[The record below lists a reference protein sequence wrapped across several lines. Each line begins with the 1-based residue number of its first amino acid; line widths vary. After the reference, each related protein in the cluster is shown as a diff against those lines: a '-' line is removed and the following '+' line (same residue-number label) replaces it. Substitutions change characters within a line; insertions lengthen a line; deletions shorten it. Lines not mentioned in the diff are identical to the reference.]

1 MLRRLSAEQQRS
13 VRHWAMEFVVVV
25 AGVLL
30 ALMLQDW
37 GEHRRAMKDM
47 AAAEDAIHAEV
58 RASLEN
64 LIWREA
70 ISQCHIDRAQQLKTM
85 LMANSNRW
93 PGLSENAL
101 VQDDMSK
108 ATGVQT
114 VMQGVYQR
122 PFEPFPTAAWQSALT
137 TGSLAAMDR
146 EKFAKLTAVYALLQF
161 MTETQEREYRAASTL
176 SALSLRQEL
185 TPETRTM
192 MLGALYDVD
201 STRFM
206 FTYQGASE
214 LAARMKELGWID
226 KAEIDRWIA
235 DDRAEDSKRGSKWRP
250 CVKPERNPFTL

>member
-37 GEHRRAMKDM
+37 GQHRRAMKDM

-58 RASLEN
+58 RASLLN

-70 ISQCHIDRAQQLKTM
+70 ISQCHIDRAQRLKTM
-85 LMANSNRW
+85 LLTNSNRW

-101 VQDDMSK
+101 VRDDMSK

-137 TGSLAAMDR
+137 TGSLAPMDR
-146 EKFAKLTAVYALLQF
+146 QKFAKLTAIYALLQF
-161 MTETQEREYRAASTL
+161 MTETQQREYRAASTL
-176 SALSLRQEL
+176 SALALPQEL
-185 TPETRTM
+185 TPDARTT

-214 LAARMKELGWID
+214 LAARMKELGWND
-226 KAEIDRWIA
+226 KAEVDRLIA
-235 DDRAEDSKRGSKWRP
+235 QNRAEDSKRKSKWRP
-250 CVKPERNPFTL
+250 CVKPERNPFT